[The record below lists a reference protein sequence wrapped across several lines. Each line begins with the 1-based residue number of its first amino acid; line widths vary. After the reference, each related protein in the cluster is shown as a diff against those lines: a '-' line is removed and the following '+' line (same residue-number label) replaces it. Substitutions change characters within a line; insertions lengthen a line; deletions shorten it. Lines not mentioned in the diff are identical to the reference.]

1 MRNYM
6 QEMMD
11 VMLREGA
18 QATYDLGPQL
28 LGEIEAEQE
37 RLNNQAAAIRAFG
50 KILEDTEGVIARS
63 TNLDPN
69 LDPIEASER
78 PREIVSAAI
87 EVWDS
92 QQDGWRSD
100 SDAAL
105 IRTQDVL
112 ERLRTKGLEL
122 DVKQP
127 LAVIGT
133 VLASAEGFRKVARNT
148 FEYAPQPPIIKIGDV
163 PW

>member
-1 MRNYM
+1 MRNFM

-11 VMLREGA
+11 VMFKEGA

-28 LGEIEAEQE
+28 LVEIEAEQE
-37 RLNNQAAAIRAFG
+37 RLNNQAVAIRAFG
-50 KILEDTEGVIARS
+50 KILEDNAGVIARS
-63 TNLDPN
+63 TELDSN
-69 LDPIEASER
+69 LDPIEAPER
-78 PREIVSAAI
+78 PREIISAAI
-87 EVWDS
+87 DVWES

-100 SDAAL
+100 SEAHL
-105 IRTQDVL
+105 VRTHDVL
-112 ERLRTKGLEL
+112 ERLRTKGLDL
-122 DVKQP
+122 GVKQP

-148 FEYAPQPPIIKIGDV
+148 VEYTPPPPPAVEDL